1 MKRKY
6 IKPSII
12 NYFLLADSALLAGSG
27 RSTGADQHLGGDLG
41 SGAGTGNSQNQD
53 IGTGSGDGLA
63 KQQYNAWE
71 AWDEF

>member
-12 NYFLLADSALLAGSG
+12 NYFLLADSALLAGSPG
-27 RSTGADQHLGGDLG
+27 TDHNIGTDGGKGEVTGGIE
-41 SGAGTGNSQNQD
+41 TGNGGEALS
-53 IGTGSGDGLA
+53 
-63 KQQYNAWE
+63 KQYNAWE

>member
-12 NYFLLADSALLAGSG
+12 NYFLLADSSLLAGSG
-27 RSTGADQHLGGDLG
+27 PTGASGDMGGG
-41 SGAGTGNSQNQD
+41 NGTQNSQDQD
-53 IGTGSGDGLA
+53 IETGSGDGLA

>member
-12 NYFLLADSALLAGSG
+12 NYFLLADSSLLAGSG
-27 RSTGADQHLGGDLG
+27 PTGASGDMGGG
-41 SGAGTGNSQNQD
+41 NGTQNSQDQG
-53 IGTGSGDGLA
+53 IETGSGDGLA

>member
-12 NYFLLADSALLAGSG
+12 NYFLLADSALLAGSPG
-27 RSTGADQHLGGDLG
+27 TDHNIGKGPGGVG
-41 SGAGTGNSQNQD
+41 GEIETGN
-53 IGTGSGDGLA
+53 GSEALS
-63 KQQYNAWE
+63 KHYNAWE

>member
-12 NYFLLADSALLAGSG
+12 NYFLLADSALLAGSP
-27 RSTGADQHLGGDLG
+27 
-41 SGAGTGNSQNQD
+41 GTDHN
-53 IGTGSGDGLA
+53 IGSGDGEGGVSGGIGTGDGGETLS
-63 KQQYNAWE
+63 KHYNAWE

>member
-12 NYFLLADSALLAGSG
+12 NYFLLADSALLAGSPG
-27 RSTGADQHLGGDLG
+27 TDHNIGSRDGKGDV
-41 SGAGTGNSQNQD
+41 SGEIGTGNGGEALS
-53 IGTGSGDGLA
+53 
-63 KQQYNAWE
+63 KHYNAWE

>member
-12 NYFLLADSALLAGSG
+12 NYFLLADSALLAGSPG
-27 RSTGADQHLGGDLG
+27 SPGNGHNIGSKDGKGGV
-41 SGAGTGNSQNQD
+41 SGEIETDNGGETLS
-53 IGTGSGDGLA
+53 
-63 KQQYNAWE
+63 KHYNAWE

>member
-12 NYFLLADSALLAGSG
+12 NYFLLADSALLVGSG
-27 RSTGADQHLGGDLG
+27 RSTGASGDLG
-41 SGAGTGNSQNQD
+41 GGAGTGNSQNQD
-53 IGTGSGDGLA
+53 IGPGSGDGLA

>member
-12 NYFLLADSALLAGSG
+12 NYFLLADSALLAGSP
-27 RSTGADQHLGGDLG
+27 
-41 SGAGTGNSQNQD
+41 GTDHN
-53 IGTGSGDGLA
+53 IGSGDGEVSGGIGTGNGEALS
-63 KQQYNAWE
+63 KHYNAWE

>member
-12 NYFLLADSALLAGSG
+12 NYFLLADSALLAGSPG
-27 RSTGADQHLGGDLG
+27 NGHNIGIGDGEGAVSGG
-41 SGAGTGNSQNQD
+41 
-53 IGTGSGDGLA
+53 IGTGDGGEALS
-63 KQQYNAWE
+63 KHYNAWE

>member
-12 NYFLLADSALLAGSG
+12 NYFLLADSALLAGSPG
-27 RSTGADQHLGGDLG
+27 NEHNIGNGPDEVSGGI
-41 SGAGTGNSQNQD
+41 GTGNGGEALS
-53 IGTGSGDGLA
+53 
-63 KQQYNAWE
+63 KHYNAWE

>member
-27 RSTGADQHLGGDLG
+27 PTGASGDMGGG
-41 SGAGTGNSQNQD
+41 SGTDNSQNQG
-53 IGTGSGDGLA
+53 IKPGKGDGLA

>member
-12 NYFLLADSALLAGSG
+12 NYFLLADSALLADSG
-27 RSTGADQHLGGDLG
+27 QPGTDHNI
-41 SGAGTGNSQNQD
+41 GAGGGKGEVSGEVETGNGGEALS
-53 IGTGSGDGLA
+53 
-63 KQQYNAWE
+63 KHYNAWE

>member
-12 NYFLLADSALLAGSG
+12 NYFLLADSALLAGSPG
-27 RSTGADQHLGGDLG
+27 NEHNIGGEDGAPGGVG
-41 SGAGTGNSQNQD
+41 GG
-53 IGTGSGDGLA
+53 IGTSNGGETLS
-63 KQQYNAWE
+63 KHYNAWE

>member
-12 NYFLLADSALLAGSG
+12 NYFLLADSSLLAGSG
-27 RSTGADQHLGGDLG
+27 PTGASGDMGGG
-41 SGAGTGNSQNQD
+41 NGTQNSKNQD
-53 IGTGSGDGLA
+53 IETGSGDGLA

>member
-12 NYFLLADSALLAGSG
+12 NYFLLADSSLLAGSVP
-27 RSTGADQHLGGDLG
+27 TGASGDMGGG
-41 SGAGTGNSQNQD
+41 NGTQNSQDQD
-53 IGTGSGDGLA
+53 IETGSGDGLA

>member
-12 NYFLLADSALLAGSG
+12 NYFLLADSSLLAGSG
-27 RSTGADQHLGGDLG
+27 PTGATGDLG
-41 SGAGTGNSQNQD
+41 GGNGTQNSQNQD
-53 IGTGSGDGLA
+53 IGTGKGDGLA

>member
-12 NYFLLADSALLAGSG
+12 NYFLLADSALLAGSPG
-27 RSTGADQHLGGDLG
+27 TAHNIGNNEYGVSGEVETDNGGEAL
-41 SGAGTGNSQNQD
+41 S
-53 IGTGSGDGLA
+53 
-63 KQQYNAWE
+63 KHYNAWE

>member
-12 NYFLLADSALLAGSG
+12 NYFLLADSALLAGSPG
-27 RSTGADQHLGGDLG
+27 TDHNIGNNKHGV
-41 SGAGTGNSQNQD
+41 SGEVETGNGGEALS
-53 IGTGSGDGLA
+53 
-63 KQQYNAWE
+63 KHYNAWE

>member
-27 RSTGADQHLGGDLG
+27 GSTGADQHLGGGDG
-41 SGAGTGNSQNQD
+41 EDNRQNQNITTD
-53 IGTGSGDGLA
+53 KGDALS
-63 KQQYNAWE
+63 KHYNAWE

>member
-12 NYFLLADSALLAGSG
+12 NYFLLADSALLAGSPSPETDHNIG
-27 RSTGADQHLGGDLG
+27 GGDG
-41 SGAGTGNSQNQD
+41 KGGVSGE
-53 IGTGSGDGLA
+53 IGTGDGEALS
-63 KQQYNAWE
+63 KQYNAWE

>member
-12 NYFLLADSALLAGSG
+12 NYFLLSNSALLAGSG
-27 RSTGADQHLGGDLG
+27 GSPGNEHNIESGGAPGGV
-41 SGAGTGNSQNQD
+41 SGGIGTGNGGETLS
-53 IGTGSGDGLA
+53 
-63 KQQYNAWE
+63 KHYNAWE

>member
-1 MKRKY
+1 MKGKY

-27 RSTGADQHLGGDLG
+27 PTGASGDLG

>member
-27 RSTGADQHLGGDLG
+27 RSTGADQHLGGGDG
-41 SGAGTGNSQNQD
+41 EDNRKYQSITTGN
-53 IGTGSGDGLA
+53 GGDALS
-63 KQQYNAWE
+63 KQYNAWE

>member
-12 NYFLLADSALLAGSG
+12 NYFLLADSALLAGSPG
-27 RSTGADQHLGGDLG
+27 TDHNIG
-41 SGAGTGNSQNQD
+41 SGDSKGGVSGE
-53 IGTGSGDGLA
+53 IGTGDGGETLS
-63 KQQYNAWE
+63 KHYNAWE

>member
-27 RSTGADQHLGGDLG
+27 PTGASVDFGQN
-41 SGAGTGNSQNQD
+41 GTDTREDES

>member
-12 NYFLLADSALLAGSG
+12 NYFLLADSSLLAGSAQ
-27 RSTGADQHLGGDLG
+27 TGASGDMGGVN
-41 SGAGTGNSQNQD
+41 GTQNSQDQD
-53 IGTGSGDGLA
+53 IETGSGDGLA

>member
-12 NYFLLADSALLAGSG
+12 NYFLLADSARLAGSG
-27 RSTGADQHLGGDLG
+27 PAGAAVDVGENGKDTREDE
-41 SGAGTGNSQNQD
+41 SS
-53 IGTGSGDGLA
+53 GTGSGDGLA

>member
-12 NYFLLADSALLAGSG
+12 NYFLLADSALLAGSPG
-27 RSTGADQHLGGDLG
+27 NGHNIGTGEGGV
-41 SGAGTGNSQNQD
+41 SGGIGTGNGGENLS
-53 IGTGSGDGLA
+53 
-63 KQQYNAWE
+63 KHYNAWE

>member
-12 NYFLLADSALLAGSG
+12 NYFLLADSALLAGSP
-27 RSTGADQHLGGDLG
+27 SPVNDHNIGDG
-41 SGAGTGNSQNQD
+41 KDGVSGK
-53 IGTGSGDGLA
+53 IGTSDGGEALS
-63 KQQYNAWE
+63 KHYNAWE

>member
-12 NYFLLADSALLAGSG
+12 NYFLLSDSALLAGSG
-27 RSTGADQHLGGDLG
+27 GSTEANQHLGGGGGKD
-41 SGAGTGNSQNQD
+41 NRQNQD
-53 IGTGSGDGLA
+53 ITTGTGDGCA
-63 KQQYNAWE
+63 KQHYNAWE

>member
-27 RSTGADQHLGGDLG
+27 NPPATGDMGQ
-41 SGAGTGNSQNQD
+41 SGTDIRKDEGITTGNGGEALS
-53 IGTGSGDGLA
+53 
-63 KQQYNAWE
+63 KQYNAWE

>member
-12 NYFLLADSALLAGSG
+12 NYFLLADSSLLAGSG
-27 RSTGADQHLGGDLG
+27 STGATGDMGGG
-41 SGAGTGNSQNQD
+41 NGPQNSQNQD
-53 IGTGSGDGLA
+53 IVTGSGDGLA

>member
-12 NYFLLADSALLAGSG
+12 NYFLLADSALLAGSPG
-27 RSTGADQHLGGDLG
+27 NNHNIGNGEDGV
-41 SGAGTGNSQNQD
+41 SGEIGTGNGGETLS
-53 IGTGSGDGLA
+53 
-63 KQQYNAWE
+63 KHYNAWE

>member
-12 NYFLLADSALLAGSG
+12 NYFLLADSALLAGSPG
-27 RSTGADQHLGGDLG
+27 TDHNIGSRDGKGDV
-41 SGAGTGNSQNQD
+41 SGEIGTGNGGEALSKHN
-53 IGTGSGDGLA
+53 
-63 KQQYNAWE
+63 NAWE